1 MVHAKDTEKKKKTQ
15 RFGTGYLSSKSQN
28 EFITIEP
35 TTSAFTIFMLNE
47 CRDVNQLRSF
57 KLVLQMWNDDS
68 KQGRPSIKREK
79 TRG

>member
-35 TTSAFTIFMLNE
+35 TTSAFTIFMYL
-47 CRDVNQLRSF
+47 
-57 KLVLQMWNDDS
+57 
-68 KQGRPSIKREK
+68 
-79 TRG
+79 